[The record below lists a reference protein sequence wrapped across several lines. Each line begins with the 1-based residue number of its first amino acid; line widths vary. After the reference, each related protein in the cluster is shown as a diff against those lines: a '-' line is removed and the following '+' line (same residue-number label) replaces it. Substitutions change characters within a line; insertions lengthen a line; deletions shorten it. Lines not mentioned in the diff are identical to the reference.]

1 MVQCSGTLIGT
12 GHVLTAGHC
21 VVNTDSGEA
30 ISGMQFWPA
39 YNGDDE
45 PFQPIDISRTR
56 VLSRFANQTE
66 VSTASLNY
74 DFALL
79 TLSSTAPAGTAE
91 LAVVAGVGEQTYDL
105 VTAGYPGEPFDSY
118 LECQCHCRLSP
129 AC

>member
-1 MVQCSGTLIGT
+1 M
-12 GHVLTAGHC
+12 
-21 VVNTDSGEA
+21 VNTDSGEA

-129 AC
+129 GY